1 MNKRPLEIDRLVD
14 HLDESAVPVVQKL
27 SEASQQLEVTLRP
40 FVQELARMSQSA
52 APYIESLAVT
62 LRPFVQEITRISQAI
77 APHIESIRSYAKSFE
92 RYSRFV
98 DSVGATGWL
107 PYHTVPISYVEE
119 CGGNTPLLE
128 QRLSSFYETNW
139 NEIRQDIESRLEA
152 YHVDEEAR
160 ETFREALSA
169 HEAGFYRCVCRV
181 LFPEIER
188 MIRILFFEDKA
199 GTIPSKEMLN
209 SLTHR
214 GSLKDFMP
222 REAYGWILFGRLVAH
237 LYAPVTEKNRKKF
250 QKDFVPNRHA
260 SIHGRASYSTHKH
273 SMNMIIMADYIFQ
286 VLPSIK

>member
-1 MNKRPLEIDRLVD
+1 MNNRPLEIDRLVD

-40 FVQELARMSQSA
+40 FVQELARMSQSV
-52 APYIESLAVT
+52 APYVESLAVT
-62 LRPFVQEITRISQAI
+62 LRPFVQELTRISQAI

-92 RYSRFV
+92 RYSKFV

-128 QRLSSFYETNW
+128 QRLSTFYETNW
-139 NEIRQDIESRLEA
+139 DGIRQDIESRLEA
-152 YHVDEEAR
+152 YHIDEEAR

-188 MIRILFFEDKA
+188 MIRRLPRLSNNQAE
-199 GTIPSKEMLN
+199 TTPSK
-209 SLTHR
+209 
-214 GSLKDFMP
+214 
-222 REAYGWILFGRLVAH
+222 
-237 LYAPVTEKNRKKF
+237 RKKGCTI
-250 QKDFVPNRHA
+250 D
-260 SIHGRASYSTHKH
+260 
-273 SMNMIIMADYIFQ
+273 
-286 VLPSIK
+286 